1 MSFKINLEERNKKF
15 KKGNLFEIKKI
26 IVAVAG
32 PLINFI
38 IAIIFYNFNFLPNIN
53 QTIVYANILI
63 AIFNLLPI
71 YPLDGGRILKGILH
85 MFFGKWKA
93 KKYIND
99 ISIVIVIILTA
110 ISSIEIYY
118 FKNIAILAILVYLWI
133 IVLKENSKYK
143 REFNLYKVLKTIENN

>member
-1 MSFKINLEERNKKF
+1 
-15 KKGNLFEIKKI
+15 
-26 IVAVAG
+26 
-32 PLINFI
+32 
-38 IAIIFYNFNFLPNIN
+38 
-53 QTIVYANILI
+53 
-63 AIFNLLPI
+63 
-71 YPLDGGRILKGILH
+71 